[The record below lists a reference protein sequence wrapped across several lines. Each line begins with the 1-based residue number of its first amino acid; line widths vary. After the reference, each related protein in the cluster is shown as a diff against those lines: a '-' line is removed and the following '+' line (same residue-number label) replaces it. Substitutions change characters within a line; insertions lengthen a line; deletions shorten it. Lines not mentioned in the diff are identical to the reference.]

1 MSKTLLV
8 SNAEAERLVKM
19 GDCIAAM
26 DEVLRD
32 VSAGAITMLQRSMI
46 HHKNGNILAGMP
58 STIDTKEITGS
69 KVTIFPGPEARKN
82 GTAQG
87 IVPIFDTVTGS
98 LIAIVGAECITTIRT
113 AATSASAT
121 RLLAREDASVLGILG
136 AGKLGRAHVEAISL
150 VRPIKKVYIWDIVPE
165 AVDAYCA
172 EMVKAYPN
180 ITFIPCKTAKEAV
193 VDADIRAVTVL
204 QLPLQKERRQ

>member
-8 SNAEAERLVKM
+8 SNAEAERLLKM

-98 LIAIVGAECITTIRT
+98 LIAIVGACLLY
-113 AATSASAT
+113 TS
-121 RLLAREDASVLGILG
+121 RCV
-136 AGKLGRAHVEAISL
+136 
-150 VRPIKKVYIWDIVPE
+150 
-165 AVDAYCA
+165 
-172 EMVKAYPN
+172 
-180 ITFIPCKTAKEAV
+180 
-193 VDADIRAVTVL
+193 
-204 QLPLQKERRQ
+204 